1 MFTARLAF
9 RLADCGSPFDENM
22 SVGLIVPLEAEE
34 EDGVRPAEAEAGAC
48 VRAGVTVWNERGLGV
63 EVAGVAVGMS

>member
-1 MFTARLAF
+1 VFIARLAF

-22 SVGLIVPLEAEE
+22 RVGLIAPLEAEE
-34 EDGVRPAEAEAGAC
+34 EDGVRTAEVVALG
-48 VRAGVTVWNERGLGV
+48 AGVTVWNERGLGV

>member
-1 MFTARLAF
+1 MLFTARLAF

-22 SVGLIVPLEAEE
+22 RVGLIAPLEAEE
-34 EDGVRPAEAEAGAC
+34 EDGVRPAEVGAC
-48 VRAGVTVWNERGLGV
+48 VGAGVTVWNERGLGV